1 MKRKFM
7 KRFMAIG
14 VSACMVL
21 SSAYY
26 VPAEELTGEFEEAW
40 DEEADGFTDEFAD
53 GENEEVTEDILDF
66 SEDADQGETSTE
78 ENDFISSGKKVQ
90 KNWMLFLRKQMLQ
103 RITQLKIRRKIQ
115 QNMMRR
121 LPCM

>member
-40 DEEADGFTDEFAD
+40 DEEADGFTD
-53 GENEEVTEDILDF
+53 
-66 SEDADQGETSTE
+66 
-78 ENDFISSGKKVQ
+78 
-90 KNWMLFLRKQMLQ
+90 
-103 RITQLKIRRKIQ
+103 
-115 QNMMRR
+115 
-121 LPCM
+121 

>member
-78 ENDFISSGKKVQ
+78 ENDFISSGEESTEE
-90 KNWMLFLRKQMLQ
+90 LDAFLRKQMLQ
-103 RITQLKIRRKIQ
+103 RITQLKSRRKIQ

>member
-78 ENDFISSGKKVQ
+78 ENDFISQGKKVQ